1 MPSIL
6 AYGLNAVLYAALG
19 AVLARGLWRSDAP
32 VPTGRFSWV
41 RIAVLLPMGLQT
53 WLLYR
58 DIFTPEG
65 IALGVGAALSAIVW
79 MSVLIYWAGSFLYRL
94 EGLQALVIPLAAI
107 ASLMPAILPSIRPL
121 HNAATPFFRVH
132 LTLSILAYSLFTIAS
147 LHALLM
153 AVVEKRLHSGSLPPM
168 LRNLPPLLALEKMLF
183 RIIALGF
190 ILLTAS
196 LASGMLFSEAVFGK
210 PIQFTHKVVFGIL
223 SWLVFGGLLVGR
235 FRWGWRGR
243 KALRWTMAGFL
254 MLVLAYIGSK
264 FVLEVLLGR

>member
-19 AVLARGLWRSDAP
+19 AFLARGLWRANG
-32 VPTGRFSWV
+32 PTPASYFSWV
-41 RIAVLLPMGLQT
+41 RLAVLVPLGLQS

-58 DIFTPEG
+58 DIFTG
-65 IALGVGAALSAIVW
+65 AGMSFGVGAALSAIVW
-79 MSVLIYWAGSFLYRL
+79 MSVLIYWAGSFVYRM
-94 EGLQALVIPLAAI
+94 ESLQALVIPVAAV
-107 ASLMPAILPSIRPL
+107 AALMPAILPSVRPL
-121 HNAATPFFRVH
+121 PNANTPFFRVH

-153 AVVEKRLHSGSLPPM
+153 AIVEKRLHSGALPPL

-190 ILLTAS
+190 LLLTAS
-196 LASGMLFSEAVFGK
+196 LASGMLFSETVFGK
-210 PIQFTHKVVFGIL
+210 PLQFTHKVVFGIL
-223 SWLVFGGLLVGR
+223 SWLVFGALLVGR
-235 FRWGWRGR
+235 MRWGWRGR
-243 KALRWTMAGFL
+243 KALRWTMTGFL